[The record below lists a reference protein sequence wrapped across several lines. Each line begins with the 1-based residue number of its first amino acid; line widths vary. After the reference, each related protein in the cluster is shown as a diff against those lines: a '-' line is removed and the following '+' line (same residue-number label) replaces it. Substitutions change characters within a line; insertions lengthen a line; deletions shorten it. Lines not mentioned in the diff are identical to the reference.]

1 MMRKVTEKKTEDV
14 ERKAIR
20 KALSDGQDL
29 LLAVSLCVQGSS
41 PLLERAFSATLQ
53 DLFCE
58 VGGDLLFPVERMHT
72 SRGTMA
78 LFLVRSG
85 IKPDQMRG
93 MFASFRE
100 HHSLGEL
107 MDFAFWKM
115 EGKKLVSFDET
126 GKPAGISFSDARKG
140 LRAYVEAQ

>member
-1 MMRKVTEKKTEDV
+1 MMRKVTEKKTEDM

-58 VGGDLLFPVERMHT
+58 VGGDR
-72 SRGTMA
+72 
-78 LFLVRSG
+78 
-85 IKPDQMRG
+85 
-93 MFASFRE
+93 
-100 HHSLGEL
+100 
-107 MDFAFWKM
+107 
-115 EGKKLVSFDET
+115 
-126 GKPAGISFSDARKG
+126 
-140 LRAYVEAQ
+140 